1 MLEKY
6 MDMLGSMGE

>member
-6 MDMLGSMGE
+6 MRTFFLNYS